1 MDVKSAFLNGELEEE
16 VPILSDSRK
25 IGDSASTK
33 PGLVSDISVEDYIT
47 ASAAKNPIYMP
58 HTSGRYQAKRFRKA
72 LCPLVE
78 RLTNSLMMH
87 GRNNGKKLLD
97 VHIVKHAIE
106 IIHLLTDQN
115 PIQVIVDFVIN
126 SGRREDA
133 TRIGSA
139 GVVRCQAV
147 DISPLRRVNQAIY
160 LLTTGA
166 RESAFR
172 NVKTIAECL
181 ADELINAAKGSSNRL
196 QCISCAITLSLFMCM
211 TMIIL
216 FWSQLIICVILLSVS
231 IAKAEDPYRYF
242 TWTVTYGTDSPL
254 GVPQQR
260 PWNGIKQ
267 RKNSWQDGVLGTNCV
282 IPPNSNYTYKFQTK
296 DQIGGYTYFPSTL
309 MYKAAGGFGAL
320 NIYARP
326 RIPVPYSLPAG
337 DFSLLIGDWRTSSHK
352 IFRRLNFMPSFLA
365 GLPKDYAICTGTTAF
380 LAACATQTGKS
391 HVDEVQGI
399 VEFIQAAKRVKIS

>member
-1 MDVKSAFLNGELEEE
+1 
-16 VPILSDSRK
+16 
-25 IGDSASTK
+25 
-33 PGLVSDISVEDYIT
+33 
-47 ASAAKNPIYMP
+47 MP

-97 VHIVKHAIE
+97 VHIVKHAME

-115 PIQVIVDFVIN
+115 PIQVIVDSVIN

-139 GVVRCQAV
+139 GVVRRQAV

-242 TWTVTYGTDSPL
+242 TWTVTYGTASPL
-254 GVPQQR
+254 GVPQQSR
-260 PWNGIKQ
+260 KLSQRNGIKQ
-267 RKNSWQDGVLGTNCV
+267 RKNSWQDGVLGTNCA

-309 MYKAAGGFGAL
+309 MHKAAGGFGAL

-326 RIPVPYSLPAG
+326 RIPVPYSY
-337 DFSLLIGDWRTSSHK
+337 GDWRTSSHK
-352 IFRRLNFMPSFLA
+352 IFRRLNFMPSFLP